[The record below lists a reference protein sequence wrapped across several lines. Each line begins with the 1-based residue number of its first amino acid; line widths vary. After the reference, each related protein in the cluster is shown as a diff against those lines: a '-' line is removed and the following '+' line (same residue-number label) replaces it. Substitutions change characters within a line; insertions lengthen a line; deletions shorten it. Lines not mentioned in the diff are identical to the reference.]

1 MLLINI
7 YWAPSGFTS
16 ITQVHNIKEKTELV
30 LQNNAWKSHDKD
42 LEVLRVSVLLVL
54 NINTV
59 CMPRKLICVSD
70 VCFFYF
76 ETMGVK
82 AGMMISDS
90 WEKIPR
96 PGRARGK

>member
-1 MLLINI
+1 MPDKILRQI
-7 YWAPSGFTS
+7 PHT
-16 ITQVHNIKEKTELV
+16 TKLV
-30 LQNNAWKSHDKD
+30 LA
-42 LEVLRVSVLLVL
+42 L

-59 CMPRKLICVSD
+59 SMPHKLMCVSD

-76 ETMGVK
+76 ETKGVK
-82 AGMMISDS
+82 AGKMISDS